1 VENLTKPKIFVILYI
16 ENEKGGKMKMVEYKI
31 EVVEKESDLLTEK
44 VMESL
49 MIIRNGRMP
58 EGKELIELE
67 ERIRQNVNG
76 LLYGALVDI
85 ATAELHKAFKF

>member
-1 VENLTKPKIFVILYI
+1 
-16 ENEKGGKMKMVEYKI
+16 MVEYKI
-31 EVVEKESDLLTEK
+31 EVVEQESDLLTKK

-58 EGKELIELE
+58 EGKEFIELE